1 MWFDCVPR
9 GIKPVCAVFLLRIK
23 RMVGSKQKELYK
35 LIVNK
40 EEKQASHNLK
50 NENICN
56 LKLIQH
62 CTSTILQLNKQ
73 FTRTT
78 NTKMVYYE

>member
-1 MWFDCVPR
+1 MWFNCVLR

-23 RMVGSKQKELYK
+23 RMVESKQKQLYK

-50 NENICN
+50 NENT
-56 LKLIQH
+56 
-62 CTSTILQLNKQ
+62 CT
-73 FTRTT
+73 
-78 NTKMVYYE
+78 